1 MDRFVKK
8 RPAFA
13 PPKKKA
19 GVSIA
24 DMMRA
29 NPKKAPLGENQ
40 GDASV
45 MGGLGAASLARV
57 AGKLRKKEEA
67 PSTLTEEQR
76 QVVECAR
83 DGRSVFFTGNAALPR
98 VSASAELRHHALP
111 AARCSPRGRAR
122 LRSESHAAAAPK
134 GRPGARAIPPAAP
147 PNIHA
152 AEPSPIRRARA
163 RATRSRR
170 RSRPC
175 GRGARAR
182 SS

>member
-98 VSASAELRHHALP
+98 VSASAESSVNMLYPPRVVP
-111 AARCSPRGRAR
+111 RAAGPDF
-122 LRSESHAAAAPK
+122 
-134 GRPGARAIPPAAP
+134 GARAMLPRRQKGARGPARFRP
-147 PNIHA
+147 
-152 AEPSPIRRARA
+152 RRARTFA
-163 RATRSRR
+163 RQSHLRS
-170 RSRPC
+170 
-175 GRGARAR
+175 
-182 SS
+182 